1 LFLSRRVTVL
11 KSSEAEG
18 WRVEDLE
25 MPPKKASRMWA
36 LETAKKILAG
46 MEEVMVALTLF
57 FLLSACICTHHI

>member
-1 LFLSRRVTVL
+1 
-11 KSSEAEG
+11 
-18 WRVEDLE
+18 VEDLE

-57 FLLSACICTHHI
+57 FLLSAHICTHHIQRETHT

>member
-1 LFLSRRVTVL
+1 MTVVHAQL
-11 KSSEAEG
+11 TVFEEE
-18 WRVEDLE
+18 VE

-57 FLLSACICTHHI
+57 FLCLRIYVHIIYIKSDK